1 TNKERINMNL
11 ILVAGG
17 IYHIGWAI
25 FDSAWPKLWDWKR
38 RLSQLDDFNRGLLYI
53 LSRLLV
59 LLYLYIATLSFFFQ
73 DELLNSMIGKTVLIF
88 MVIYWTFR
96 AFMQIQFY
104 GFSRADKMNIKVKD
118 VNLPAPI
125 NRLSNRALS
134 IVFFMIML
142 VGILLYLLP
151 VLF

>member
-1 TNKERINMNL
+1 MNL

-17 IYHIGWAI
+17 IYHLGWAI

-59 LLYLYIATLSFFFQ
+59 LLYLYIATLPFFFQ
-73 DELLNSMIGKTVLIF
+73 DELLNSIIGKTILIF
-88 MVIYWTFR
+88 MVIYWSFR
-96 AFMQIQFY
+96 ALMQIQFY

-134 IVFFMIML
+134 ILFFMIMV

>member
-1 TNKERINMNL
+1 MNL
-11 ILVAGG
+11 ILFAGG

-25 FDSAWPKLWDWKR
+25 FDSSWPKLWDWKR
-38 RLSQLDDFNRGLLYI
+38 TLSQLDDFNRGLLYI

-73 DELLNSMIGKTVLIF
+73 DELLNTNIGKTILIF
-88 MVIYWTFR
+88 MAVYWTFR

-104 GFSRADKMNIKVKD
+104 GFARADKMNIKVSE
-118 VNLPAPI
+118 VSLPAPI

-134 IVFFMIML
+134 IVFFAIML

-151 VLF
+151 LIF